1 HRSKVSFYRH
11 LDVDIL
17 HHPILYCTQAGTA
30 ILNYQLVAAHQLP
43 LSSGAVES
51 LIRQAVNLR
60 MKGNSKFW
68 LQDNAEIML
77 HLRCQLITGS

>member
-30 ILNYQLVAAHQLP
+30 IYARKNSRCIEVANAYL
-43 LSSGAVES
+43 
-51 LIRQAVNLR
+51 LR
-60 MKGNSKFW
+60 FPVREHSNRATS
-68 LQDNAEIML
+68 DRYANIY
-77 HLRCQLITGS
+77 T

>member
-30 ILNYQLVAAHQLP
+30 IK
-43 LSSGAVES
+43 ST
-51 LIRQAVNLR
+51 NLDIECNNR
-60 MKGNSKFW
+60 LRNIKEKYDVCKENCRRGGN
-68 LQDNAEIML
+68 
-77 HLRCQLITGS
+77 